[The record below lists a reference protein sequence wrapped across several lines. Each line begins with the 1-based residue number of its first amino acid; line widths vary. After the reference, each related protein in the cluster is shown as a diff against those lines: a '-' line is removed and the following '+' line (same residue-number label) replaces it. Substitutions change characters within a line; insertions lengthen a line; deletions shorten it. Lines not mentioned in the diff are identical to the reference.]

1 MKDSIGKIVIMLW
14 KIVISFISKIK
25 QNILWSKYRIHTNLK
40 SLLFISSYN
49 MIKNFSTP
57 LLFVKYIESTE
68 NSTWVFFLD
77 TAFSYLGDC
86 YVFQFL
92 FLLKKNCIYKIYF
105 SYSFENLYFFQHS
118 LLGCSQ
124 YCGLKVLFTNLIRK
138 LKNNDIFEGSDSQ
151 GILILFCL
159 GYQYLRDSKYKTV
172 LYIVTAS
179 KQAEYKNYALRN
191 FTPLYFCLWHVKVHQ
206 R

>member
-1 MKDSIGKIVIMLW
+1 M
-14 KIVISFISKIK
+14 
-25 QNILWSKYRIHTNLK
+25 
-40 SLLFISSYN
+40 
-49 MIKNFSTP
+49 
-57 LLFVKYIESTE
+57 
-68 NSTWVFFLD
+68 
-77 TAFSYLGDC
+77 
-86 YVFQFL
+86 FQFL

-172 LYIVTAS
+172 STLLQPRN
-179 KQAEYKNYALRN
+179 KQNIKIMLSEILHPFIFAYGM
-191 FTPLYFCLWHVKVHQ
+191 
-206 R
+206 